1 MRRYRFIYTSIFNIY
16 PSAYLEKIKA
26 LAYRKTPT
34 VPSFTP
40 SHGHGTWHSRQSASG
55 SLGQTGAG
63 TSQTTTAAVVRQ
75 RQAHVSKALAQ
86 QLFTDPTAGLS
97 PPVATATPE
106 LATNSSTSNPVVS
119 AQEPSIS
126 DDNGANDDSIG
137 RRHKRDGTFAE
148 NPGRGKAKT
157 EIQKAKDQISSKV
170 TKHKT
175 VIVDHMVKIQELRCK

>member
-63 TSQTTTAAVVRQ
+63 TSQTTTA
-75 RQAHVSKALAQ
+75 
-86 QLFTDPTAGLS
+86 GLS
-97 PPVATATPE
+97 PPVATPE

-170 TKHKT
+170 TKHKA